1 MPLAADYPFLNVLWT
16 LFVFF
21 ALVMVVG
28 FVIMCLIDNFR
39 RPDLSGGAKAA
50 WTLFIIILPLI
61 GALAYQI
68 TRPKEVPYDSRSG
81 SIPAA
86 EAPPVTPTSARDEAT
101 HIRTGL

>member
-1 MPLAADYPFLNVLWT
+1 MQLAADYPFMSVLWT
-16 LFVFF
+16 MFVFF
-21 ALVMVVG
+21 ALVMVLG

-50 WTLFIIILPLI
+50 WTLLIIILPLI

-81 SIPAA
+81 GSVPAMD
-86 EAPPVTPTSARDEAT
+86 APNTPTSARDEAT